1 MHDVTNKYCSM
12 IEAFECDF
20 SLALDR
26 DSDFSL
32 IELQTQIDEKS
43 NPRLFHDIDLLN
55 ELSFGLRHNQLKIIQ
70 FKE

>member
-1 MHDVTNKYCSM
+1 MYDVTNKYCSM

-32 IELQTQIDEKS
+32 
-43 NPRLFHDIDLLN
+43 LN